1 MTESTSMGTSTIP
14 VSKERK
20 RDLKS
25 SYGSAGWLVNMLEA
39 MVVDVETGRFLPPN
53 CTGELWIRGPSLMQG
68 KESSQLILLLLSA

>member
-1 MTESTSMGTSTIP
+1 MGTSTIP
-14 VSKERK
+14 VSKDRK

-68 KESSQLILLLLSA
+68 KGASQLILLLLSA